1 MKKMIN
7 KSANYLLA
15 IALAFQL
22 AVPPLIAGSAEGAPQ
37 SPAEVDTSVGQMRIS
52 GNFEKDWNLSA
63 KCRTVEKDV
72 QEITVSIGSRRGESL
87 PPQLCISWSIPQCDI
102 QYRWHTSKGCGAIPA
117 DWGQPLYSSL
127 SGDSPI
133 LALMGNDGNNRLTF
147 ACSEAKRRV
156 AFKAGVHE
164 ETNEIFCE
172 ISLFSQRESPLK
184 NYSAT
189 IRLDTRGIPYCEAIG
204 AAASGGGRVFCSGIF
219 IVCRKTGARAA
230 IFGGENAGLLLKRGG
245 KMREGGWKIRRMDV
259 WK

>member
-1 MKKMIN
+1 
-7 KSANYLLA
+7 
-15 IALAFQL
+15 
-22 AVPPLIAGSAEGAPQ
+22 
-37 SPAEVDTSVGQMRIS
+37 
-52 GNFEKDWNLSA
+52 
-63 KCRTVEKDV
+63 
-72 QEITVSIGSRRGESL
+72 
-87 PPQLCISWSIPQCDI
+87 
-102 QYRWHTSKGCGAIPA
+102 
-117 DWGQPLYSSL
+117 
-127 SGDSPI
+127 
-133 LALMGNDGNNRLTF
+133 MGNDGNNRLTF

-172 ISLFSQRESPLK
+172 IRLFSQRESPLK

-245 KMREGGWKIRRMDV
+245 KMRKGVGKSGGRGV
-259 WK
+259 WRNFIEKSLKKSLTFLTLPR